1 MGEYTKNR
9 TFGMEGSKN
18 KQKIRP
24 PFMDEPY
31 VKTLWIFLALDQ
43 KMILN
48 TLSIFT
54 FQVLVFVKI

>member
-1 MGEYTKNR
+1 
-9 TFGMEGSKN
+9 
-18 KQKIRP
+18 
-24 PFMDEPY
+24 MDEPY

-54 FQVLVFVKI
+54 FQVLVFVKIYFPKISTY